1 MWFIN
6 LNVMLVVEY
15 MVAFMKKLTV
25 FQDSRLVIGEIRN
38 LQVIQMVGLG
48 KAAFM
53 LVIKPTRQNLA
64 THL

>member
-25 FQDSRLVIGEIRN
+25 FQDSRLVVGEIRN
-38 LQVIQMVGLG
+38 LQVIQIVGWG
-48 KAAFM
+48 KVAFT